1 MKNEQP
7 WKTWSPEQI
16 KQLQQV
22 FLAWYEL
29 EKRNLPWR
37 ANQDPYRIWIS
48 EIMLQQTRVDTVIDY
63 FYRFM
68 ELFPTIKDLAEAP
81 DDKLLKAWEG
91 LGYYSRARNLKIAA
105 QQIMTEFNGQMPQT
119 IDEIRQLKGIGPYT
133 AGAIGSIAFQLP
145 EPAIDG
151 NVMRVVSRLFEIAAD
166 IAKASSRKVFEEAM
180 YQIIDDVRPGD
191 FNQAMMDLG
200 SAICTPTSP
209 KCEACPIQAFCG
221 AYQAGTMTD
230 YPVKTKKSKAK
241 DVYYIGGIIEN
252 TEHEFLLEQRSDKGL
267 LANMWLFPIEE
278 VTKAQFQ
285 QLQKTVGQEEV
296 TNQNQMSLDL
306 EELPLV
312 AEAPEQFFSDYPNVV
327 WQTRSLGS
335 VTHLFSHLKWHIAVC
350 YGRQVG
356 AVSSKAHQKWV
367 KPSDFEQFVFPKP
380 QQKMLALYQSEL
392 LKRNK
397 SLE

>member
-7 WKTWSPEQI
+7 WEAWSTET
-16 KQLQQV
+16 LQSFQTD
-22 FLAWYEL
+22 FIAWYEQ

-37 ANQDPYRIWIS
+37 VNLDPYRIWIS

-63 FYRFM
+63 YYRFM
-68 ELFPTIKDLAEAP
+68 EWFPTIKALAEAP

-151 NVMRVVSRLFEIAAD
+151 NVMRVVSRLFEIDAD
-166 IAKASSRKVFEEAM
+166 IAKASSRKVFEAAM
-180 YQIIDDVRPGD
+180 YKIIDHARPGD

-209 KCEACPIQAFCG
+209 KCEECPIQSYCLS
-221 AYQAGTMTD
+221 YKHNTMTN
-230 YPVKTKKSKAK
+230 YPVKTKKLKPK

-252 TEHEFLLEQRSDKGL
+252 KAQEFLLEQRGTAGL

-278 VTKAQFQ
+278 VTKEQFELLQKNWEKENQ
-285 QLQKTVGQEEV
+285 QLTLDFNEE
-296 TNQNQMSLDL
+296 
-306 EELPLV
+306 PLV
-312 AEAPEQFFSDYPNVV
+312 AEETPELFEEFEQVV
-327 WQTRSLGS
+327 WQKRSLGE
-335 VTHLFSHLKWHIAVC
+335 VTHIFSHLKWHILVF
-350 YGRQVG
+350 YGRQTGVEQT
-356 AVSSKAHQKWV
+356 AENQRWI
-367 KPSDFEQFVFPKP
+367 KPADFANFVFPKP
-380 QQKMLALYQSEL
+380 QQKMLDL
-392 LKRNK
+392 LKKEQQKR
-397 SLE
+397 